1 MEKRGPQGSLRNGE
15 AKLLRSLP
23 RADGVV
29 TMSGDATP
37 DKQEEVKP
45 HFANVVADAFDSDVL
60 LFNGEIMPPVDWM
73 LTGKVSQRENKRKN
87 LVFILVTEG
96 GSADSAFRMM
106 RFLQEAYEKITIV
119 VPGWCKSAGTLMCIG
134 GHEIIFGEV
143 GELGPL
149 DVQITKPDELG
160 ERTSGLAVETAFEK
174 LRQEASNLFLNIL
187 TDISESQYR
196 ITLKTASHIAAELT
210 VGFVAPIF
218 EKLDPV
224 VIAEDYRSNRVAHA
238 YAERLNF
245 HSKTLVRHQA
255 FDALEKLLSGYPSH
269 GFVIDRQEAAS
280 LFRQVKPISDEVV
293 ALIDDLGADAI
304 MPRNRT
310 RGQSP
315 KLEYLNDEPE
325 QDGPKD
331 GQAPAGTP
339 ADSGGGSVRDGDGAA
354 ELPGSTTERDGA
366 GEDVPASEPERKNEV
381 QPDT

>member
-1 MEKRGPQGSLRNGE
+1 V
-15 AKLLRSLP
+15 
-23 RADGVV
+23 ADDL
-29 TMSGDATP
+29 GDPPAAAE
-37 DKQEEVKP
+37 DEIEEDT
-45 HFANVVADAFDSDVL
+45 AAEIVADAFDADVL
-60 LFNGEIMPPVDWM
+60 IFNWEIMPPIDWM
-73 LTGKVSQRENKRKN
+73 LTSKVSERAIKRKN

-106 RFLQEAYEKITIV
+106 RFLQEAYDKITVV

-134 GHEIIFGEV
+134 GHEIMFGEM

-245 HSKTLVRHQA
+245 HSKALVRKQT

-269 GFVIDRQEAAS
+269 GFVIDRQEASS
-280 LFRQVKPISDEVV
+280 LFKQVKPIADEIV
-293 ALIDDLGADAI
+293 ALIDDLGVDAI
-304 MPRNRT
+304 MPRNRS
-310 RGQSP
+310 RGQLP

-325 QDGPKD
+325 QAGPSSD
-331 GQAPAGTP
+331 DATAGSP
-339 ADSGGGSVRDGDGAA
+339 ADSSGGPVRDRDGTA
-354 ELPGSTTERDGA
+354 ELSRTSKARNGA
-366 GEDVPASEPERKNEV
+366 GKNVTPPKPKRTDEV

>member
-1 MEKRGPQGSLRNGE
+1 MSDELAQGTESTAKPQ
-15 AKLLRSLP
+15 
-23 RADGVV
+23 
-29 TMSGDATP
+29 
-37 DKQEEVKP
+37 
-45 HFANVVADAFDSDVL
+45 FANAVADAFDADVL
-60 LFNGEIMPPVDWM
+60 LFNWEIMPPVDWM
-73 LTGKVSQRENKRKN
+73 FTGKVSERGNKRSN

-106 RFLQEAYEKITIV
+106 RFLQESYENITVV

-134 GHEIIFGEV
+134 GNEIMFGEM

-245 HSKTLVRHQA
+245 HSKALIRRQT

-310 RGQSP
+310 RSQSP

-325 QDGPKD
+325 QDEPEG

-339 ADSGGGSVRDGDGAA
+339 ADPSGGPVRDGDRAA
-354 ELPGSTTERDGA
+354 ELPRTSKARDG
-366 GEDVPASEPERKNEV
+366 SRKNVPPPKSERQDEV

>member
-1 MEKRGPQGSLRNGE
+1 MKSHPLQPRDDGE
-15 AKLLRSLP
+15 MT
-23 RADGVV
+23 VV
-29 TMSGDATP
+29 NEA
-37 DKQEEVKP
+37 QEEKDDSEESC
-45 HFANVVADAFDSDVL
+45 ANSVADALNSDILILNWEILPPIDWL
-60 LFNGEIMPPVDWM
+60 LIQKLGER
-73 LTGKVSQRENKRKN
+73 KNKRPN
-87 LVFILVTEG
+87 LILMLVTEG

-106 RFLQEAYEKITIV
+106 RLLQQSYEKITV
-119 VPGWCKSAGTLMCIG
+119 VVSGWCKSAGTLMCIG
-134 GHEIIFGEV
+134 GHEIMFGEM

-238 YAERLNF
+238 YAERLNL
-245 HSKTLVRHQA
+245 HSKSLIRRQT

-269 GFVIDRQEAAS
+269 GFVIDGQEASS
-280 LFRQVKPISDEVV
+280 LFRQVKPISSEIVD
-293 ALIDDLGADAI
+293 LIEELGADAV

-310 RGQSP
+310 RSQSP

-325 QDGPKD
+325 QDEPDEGGEASAELPES
-331 GQAPAGTP
+331 
-339 ADSGGGSVRDGDGAA
+339 SGRRPVRDGGGAA
-354 ELPGSTTERDGA
+354 ELPRTSKARNGA
-366 GEDVPASEPERKNEV
+366 RKNVAPRESERT
-381 QPDT
+381 DTDQNDT